1 MNKLYTLGILIVMI
15 FSTTILTGA
24 NLIDIK
30 KERNEH
36 LFPFSLK
43 NYNHID
49 GNDKQEVVCSVENF
63 TITEVIECDGEIMW
77 VRFSFQSNDFGL
89 NGYTVRMN
97 GSNAQTYTLSSN
109 RVYQMTSECLETVG
123 FEIFDNNNL
132 NCSDTYEW
140 EPECCECNF
149 DFGVEQLACENGMF
163 DAIFILE
170 VGSGSCLWYWDDA
183 VLTIN
188 GTPYDFYYVSGN
200 QYRVDNITSN
210 QQENHY
216 VFTFPLPNG
225 EFRQVTKI
233 NNCFAECAI
242 ENFIVELDSTECS
255 GEFALLRFDFESEHF
270 GQNGYII
277 TSNQGHE
284 FEYNQNSN
292 RVMEIIADCIDEL
305 VFTIRDAD
313 DEDCSAT
320 YEFGTVCC
328 PCMGEY
334 FMVEEGNCINGSF
347 NAWHRFEWISGSC
360 FAHDYTLS
368 INGQSYPFTWI
379 NNNTFRINNIT
390 FPDSLL
396 TYEFCT
402 TASTGECFTLV
413 LPNPCFETQ
422 NDCSLE
428 FEALGD
434 PVCDGNNI
442 SMSLFIVG
450 QNISQTGFDVYL
462 NGSFLVFLP
471 FEQDSTYNLV
481 IPDPG
486 GQGFTLTICD
496 NDHPDCCSETGFANP
511 CFEPGNDCSMVF
523 EEIGNPQ
530 CDGDSIYMSLIII
543 GQNLS
548 LQGFDVYVN
557 GTFYTWL
564 DFESDSLYELAIPD
578 PGNEVFQLRICNNLN
593 QNCCFERNIENPCYQ
608 PSNDCNLVFEEIG
621 NPECDGDNIH
631 MSLIIIGQNI
641 SQTGFDVYLNDSFL
655 IFLPFEQNGIYDLVI
670 PDPGTQGFILTI
682 CDNDHPDCCNE
693 REFENPCYDPEAEC
707 SVVFE
712 EVGNPVCDGDNVYM
726 SLIIVGQNISQTGFD
741 VFLNGSFLMYL
752 PFDPDSMYN
761 LVIPDSGTPW
771 FNLTICDN
779 DNPDCC
785 RTREFE
791 NPCHEPN
798 IDCSIIFE
806 ETNVPVCVNDSVLL
820 QLIIIGQNVSQT
832 GFDVFVNG
840 TFSVF
845 LPFDPDSLYQVT
857 IPDPG
862 TSGFVVTIC
871 DNDHPECCREREF
884 DNPCFEPQGE
894 CSIVFEE
901 TSDLL
906 CENGQIVTSLIIIGQ
921 NTSMT
926 GYDVF
931 VNDSMVMYLPFDPDS
946 VYQISVPDPA
956 TEEFIITVCDH
967 ENSACCRARSFENPC
982 APQGL
987 CWLENFEA
995 EAFTSAQDS
1004 VELEITYNLGGNCT
1018 ETQTCRIW
1026 VEQNAPV
1033 EYVVTNQHFTHTF
1046 AKINIDTINIKFC
1059 FTVPFDTCAGIKVAN
1074 PFTSGIGKEEITP
1087 VQFYWTNG
1095 TLQIFNQGQPIE
1107 NLMLYDNMGKLLLK
1121 NDDVRDRSVSIPD
1134 LHSGMYHIMYKR
1146 AGKIKHSKLVV
1157 LRL

>member
-1 MNKLYTLGILIVMI
+1 MEM
-15 FSTTILTGA
+15 
-24 NLIDIK
+24 IK
-30 KERNEH
+30 K
-36 LFPFSLK
+36 
-43 NYNHID
+43 
-49 GNDKQEVVCSVENF
+49 EVVCSVENF
-63 TITEVIECDGEIMW
+63 TITEVVECDGEMMW

-109 RVYQMTSECLETVG
+109 RVYQMTSECLETVH
-123 FEIFDNNNL
+123 FEIFDNNNP

-149 DFGVEQLACENGMF
+149 DFAVEQLACENGMF

-170 VGSGSCLWYWDDA
+170 VASGSCLWYWDDA

-225 EFRQVTKI
+225 EFRQVTRI

-284 FEYNQNSN
+284 FEYNQNNN

-305 VFTIRDAD
+305 VFTIRDVD
-313 DEDCSAT
+313 DEECSAT
-320 YEFGTVCC
+320 FEFGTVCC

-334 FMVEEGNCINGSF
+334 FMVEEGNCNNGSF

-379 NNNTFRINNIT
+379 NSNTLRINNIT

-413 LPNPCFETQ
+413 LPNPCFESQ
-422 NDCSLE
+422 DDCSLV
-428 FEALGD
+428 FEEIDDL
-434 PVCDGNNI
+434 VCDGDSIYMNI
-442 SMSLFIVG
+442 IIIG
-450 QNISQTGFDVYL
+450 QNSNMQGFDVYL
-462 NGSFLVFLP
+462 NDSFVTYLQ
-471 FEQDSTYNLV
+471 FEQDSLYELV
-481 IPDPG
+481 LHDPG
-486 GQGFTLTICD
+486 DQTFVLTIC
-496 NDHPDCCSETGFANP
+496 NDFNQDCCSEREFENP
-511 CFEPGNDCSMVF
+511 CFEPGNDCS
-523 EEIGNPQ
+523 
-530 CDGDSIYMSLIII
+530 
-543 GQNLS
+543 
-548 LQGFDVYVN
+548 
-557 GTFYTWL
+557 
-564 DFESDSLYELAIPD
+564 
-578 PGNEVFQLRICNNLN
+578 
-593 QNCCFERNIENPCYQ
+593 
-608 PSNDCNLVFEEIG
+608 LVFEEIG
-621 NPECDGDNIH
+621 NPECDGDNIY

-655 IFLPFEQNGIYDLVI
+655 VFLPFEQDSIYDLIIPDPGTQEFILTICDNDHPDCCNEREFENPCYDPENECNIVFEEIGNPECDGDNIYMSLIIIGQNICQTGFDVYLNDSFLVFLPYEQDSIYDLII

-712 EVGNPVCDGDNVYM
+712 EVGNPECDGDNVYM

-741 VFLNGSFLMYL
+741 VFLNGSFLIYL

-761 LVIPDSGTPW
+761 IVIADPGTPW

-779 DNPDCC
+779 DNSDCC
-785 RTREFE
+785 FTREYE
-791 NPCHEPN
+791 NPCHDPN

-806 ETNVPVCVNDSVLL
+806 ETSDLICENDSVLL
-820 QLIIIGQNVSQT
+820 QLIIVGQNVSQT

-845 LPFDPDSLYQVT
+845 LQYDPDSTYQFV
-857 IPDPG
+857 IPDPVG
-862 TSGFVVTIC
+862 SGFVLTIC
-871 DNDHPECCREREF
+871 DNDHPNCCHEREF
-884 DNPCFEPQGE
+884 ENPCYDPEAE

-901 TSDLL
+901 ITDLQ

-931 VNDSMVMYLPFDPDS
+931 VNDSMVLYLPFNPDS
-946 VYQISVPDPA
+946 VYQISVSDPG
-956 TEEFIITVCDH
+956 TEEFIMTVCDH

-982 APQGL
+982 ALQGL
-987 CWLENFEA
+987 CWLENLEA
-995 EAFTSAQDS
+995 EAFISGQDS
-1004 VELEITYNLGGNCT
+1004 IELEISYDLGGSCT
-1018 ETQTCRIW
+1018 ELQTCLIW
-1026 VEQNAPV
+1026 VEQNSPA
-1033 EYVVTNQHFTHTF
+1033 EIVVLDQNISHRF
-1046 AKINIDTINIKFC
+1046 AKINVDTINIKLC
-1059 FTVPFDTCAGIKVAN
+1059 FTEPFDTCIGVKVLN
-1074 PFTSGIGKEEITP
+1074 PFISSVGTEDIIP
-1087 VQFYWTNG
+1087 VHFYWTNG
-1095 TLQIFNQGQPIE
+1095 NIHIINQGLPIE
-1107 NLMLYDNMGKLLLK
+1107 DLMLYDNMGKMIFE
-1121 NDDVRDRSVSIPD
+1121 NDDVQDRSVFIPD

-1146 AGKIKHSKLVV
+1146 SGKTHHGKLVV
-1157 LRL
+1157 MRL